1 MSLNFSDKKE
11 EETVYDEVKVKNEL
25 IEQTD
30 DTKGKL
36 YTKKHV
42 QIIQVFLQ

>member
-1 MSLNFSDKKE
+1 MSLNFSDKKV
-11 EETVYDEVKVKNEL
+11 EETVYDEVKVKHEL

-36 YTKKHV
+36 
-42 QIIQVFLQ
+42 